1 MYAVVDCGSKQY
13 RVEVGGRLQVD
24 RLAGEVGSELV
35 IDKVLLVGGDDIKI
49 GTPNVEG
56 ATVSAT
62 IVSHDRGDKVTTY
75 KYTRRHRT
83 RRQVGFRSSL
93 TTLEIT
99 GINA

>member
-35 IDKVLLVGGDDIKI
+35 LDKVLLVGGEDVRV
-49 GTPNVEG
+49 GTPNVDG
-56 ATVSAT
+56 ATVSAR
-62 IVSHDRGDKVTTY
+62 IVSHDQGDKVTTFRY
-75 KYTRRHRT
+75 ARRHRT
-83 RRQVGFRSSL
+83 RRQVGFRASL